1 MYIEPFW
8 CGVITVL
15 LAEAIGCAILIA
27 KAVIS
32 SNYEIESEDEV

>member
-27 KAVIS
+27 KSAVN
-32 SNYEIESEDEV
+32 SNFENDSEE